1 MPNTLNRSG
10 QSRVAGRFFPASVLF
25 VLVALCP
32 PAPAQT
38 LQARIDSAL
47 AARHS
52 LQSATI
58 GIHIRD
64 AGTGDELY
72 AARADRALIPAS
84 NMKLLTTGA
93 ALRILGPDAVFETR
107 LGWDGGRVVII
118 GDGDPGLGDPA
129 LLDRTDPPM
138 TVDAMLDQLAAA
150 LATAAPSRVSEI
162 VVDDRV
168 FERRRVHPTWPVD
181 QLNKWYCAEVA
192 GLNFHTNVLTFY
204 LSAGEGGSDR
214 WAPGLTPAVR
224 LQPAIDGVGLWIG
237 IDNKART
244 IQSGPHTA
252 WVARAA
258 GARPANEYTVFG
270 DVRMGSVAAVDAA
283 IHEPPVVF
291 GSLLAERLTGLGVA
305 VPRDSVGRPRVR
317 LASENERF
325 DAFETAAVV
334 RTGMPDIMRRAN
346 TNSQNLYTE
355 ALLKRIGHHVTKEP
369 GSWSNGSAV
378 VRMLLAD
385 DLGPE
390 HANRTRIEDGSGM
403 SRGNQVAPATI
414 TAWLSDIIARPA
426 IARAFLDSMPE
437 PGEGTLRRRFRG
449 GSTSG
454 TILGKTGSIN
464 GVRCFSGFV
473 FSPGNEH
480 AVAFSILVNDIQH
493 GSQIRDALELHE
505 EIALEIDRWLA
516 AQPRAVERVEAL
528 ETDAIGG

>member
-1 MPNTLNRSG
+1 MPITPTNSGMFTVNRHP
-10 QSRVAGRFFPASVLF
+10 VPVVWLLALF
-25 VLVALCP
+25 ALCP
-32 PAPAQT
+32 PALAQT
-38 LQARIDSAL
+38 LQSRIDSAL
-47 AARHS
+47 VARHS

-64 AGTGDELY
+64 ARTGVELF
-72 AARADRALIPAS
+72 ARQADRSLIPAS

-93 ALRILGPDAVFETR
+93 ALRVLGPDAVFETR

-150 LATAAPSRVSEI
+150 LAASAPGRASEI
-162 VVDDRV
+162 VIDDRV
-168 FERRRVHPTWPVD
+168 FERQRVHPTWPVD

-192 GLNFHTNVLTFY
+192 GLNFHTNVLTFF
-204 LSAGEGGSDR
+204 LSGGEDGADR
-214 WAPGLTPAVR
+214 QAPGVTPAVR
-224 LQPAIDGVGLWIG
+224 LQPAVEGVGLWIG
-237 IDNKART
+237 VENRGRT
-244 IQSGPHTA
+244 IKTGPHTA

-258 GARPANEYTVFG
+258 GARPANEYTIFG

-283 IHEPPVVF
+283 IHEPPIVF
-291 GSLLAERLTGLGVA
+291 GSLLAERLTRLGVA
-305 VPRDSVGRPRVR
+305 IPRDSAGRPRVR

-325 DAFETAAVV
+325 GAFEAAAVV

-355 ALLKRIGHHVTKEP
+355 ALLKRIGQHVTKEP

-403 SRGNQVAPATI
+403 SRGNQIAPSTL

-426 IARAFLDSMPE
+426 ISRAFLDSMPE

-464 GVRCFSGFV
+464 GVRCFSGYV

-516 AQPRAVERVEAL
+516 AQPRSVERVEAL